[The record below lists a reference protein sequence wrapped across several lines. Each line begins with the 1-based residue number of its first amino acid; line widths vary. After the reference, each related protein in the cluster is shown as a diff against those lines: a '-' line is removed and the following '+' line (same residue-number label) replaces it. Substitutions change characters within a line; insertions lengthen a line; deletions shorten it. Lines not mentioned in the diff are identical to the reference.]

1 MFNWKEAAGVGPVF
15 VNTAEGGA
23 VGVLLQ
29 ERTFEDQFATR
40 AATIALAPAQ
50 REGRDGVFFT
60 KIRDHEATQFALGLA
75 RAQFGVRNLTRTD
88 APREACFERGRVV
101 IQNFAISWYNSMY
114 FFAAAAQELSTV
126 IPLSWIF
133 CHSSGR
139 A

>member
-1 MFNWKEAAGVGPVF
+1 MFDWKEAAGVGPVF
-15 VNTAEGGA
+15 VNAAEGGA

-29 ERTFEDQFATR
+29 KGTFEDQLAAR

-50 REGRDGVFFT
+50 REGRDGLFFAE
-60 KIRDHEATQFALGLA
+60 IRDDETTQFAVRLA
-75 RAQFGVRNLTRTD
+75 RAQFGVGNFTRTD
-88 APREACFERGRVV
+88 APRKACFERGRVA

-114 FFAAAAQELSTV
+114 FFAAAPQELSTF